1 MIEERRKYIR
11 LYTDIDFTYRI
22 KGTADLPDKAVTKN
36 ISPGGIRALVDGK
49 IKKGDWLELNIFIPT
64 LKNSILAIG
73 KVIWTVDENEGRI
86 GVGIKFEEIDQEMKN
101 KFLEYICQLMFSE
114 LEKLRA

>member
-1 MIEERRKYIR
+1 
-11 LYTDIDFTYRI
+11 
-22 KGTADLPDKAVTKN
+22 
-36 ISPGGIRALVDGK
+36 
-49 IKKGDWLELNIFIPT
+49 
-64 LKNSILAIG
+64 
-73 KVIWTVDENEGRI
+73 VIWTVDENEGRI